1 MDTFVLETGGRLIF
15 TNQARVVRAH
25 NEVSVDLAAATNFDV
40 EKSNPF
46 LKWIVGD
53 FVEADNPNTNT
64 QFWTKDDLAL
74 GEYSIKYSPLN
85 MLHKQ
90 TTPVGFF
97 LSTRTINLGD
107 QAEIDEALNKPKSHK
122 HRFIHPSVVH
132 KRVATYGMGM
142 CVACGKA
149 ADDPDHDGDV
159 DTPGAPDVDA
169 PTGGGSSGGGS
180 TATASLDVA
189 SQGTAK
195 IEALSAMWSH
205 VFPFEAALID
215 QADEMGSLF
224 YSMECRGTHV
234 HCAGPNGCDQSFDYM
249 DVENHCQHLK
259 ERSSVRHIV
268 NPTFRGGALI
278 IPPTKPGW
286 QNATARVME
295 DAQIREQAARYAEM
309 TEVSFNQANA
319 GGAELTPAAWESLM
333 AQIVSYGRPIF

>member
-1 MDTFVLETGGRLIF
+1 MDTFVLETNGRLIF
-15 TNQARVVRAH
+15 TNQARVIRAH
-25 NEVSVDLAAATNFDV
+25 DEVSTDLAAATNFEI

-97 LSTRTINLGD
+97 LSTRTID
-107 QAEIDEALNKPKSHK
+107 LN
-122 HRFIHPSVVH
+122 
-132 KRVATYGMGM
+132 G
-142 CVACGKA
+142 A
-149 ADDPDHDGDV
+149 AGRDS
-159 DTPGAPDVDA
+159 AA
-169 PTGGGSSGGGS
+169 
-180 TATASLDVA
+180 
-189 SQGTAK
+189 QGTAK

-205 VFPFEAALID
+205 VFPFEAALVD

-249 DVENHCQHLK
+249 DVENHCAHLK

-286 QNATARVME
+286 KNASARVME
-295 DAQIREQAARYAEM
+295 DAQIREQAAKYAEL

-319 GGAELTPAAWESLM
+319 GGADLSVAAWEQLM
-333 AQIVSYGRPIF
+333 GQIVSYGRPLN